1 MFVGSHDIYTLTATC
16 DDYLKVYVDGVEA
29 SPSNH
34 ESNEWRISTN
44 YSVTACNSLIAI
56 FCRDNAGDLAGLLAS
71 TTTGVLTDT
80 TWRCTDQLEDG
91 WQTLGFTESAG
102 VWGAPGT
109 HGNNIQAP
117 GRRSVAGIN
126 LLAEWIWYGPY
137 DEINRKTVYCRKNI

>member
-34 ESNEWRISTN
+34 EYDEWRISTN

-56 FCRDNAGDLAGLLAS
+56 FCQEKADDRAGLLAS
-71 TTTGVLTDT
+71 TTTGVLTDK

-109 HGNNIQAP
+109 YGTNIRAF
-117 GRRSVAGIN
+117 GRIFVTGIN
-126 LLAEWIWYGPY
+126 RLAEWIWYGRY
-137 DEINRKTVYCRKNI
+137 DEIYCRKNI